1 MKNIR
6 PTETLVYYDG
16 VEVFVAQDPIGG
28 QYIGMIVD
36 STDGLDRYL
45 VTGVTPQRL
54 RQFRSGVLDLRTLLL
69 EAPGGE
75 WFTTQADGELGQSLV
90 LEPQLGSLL
99 NTDYLPDE
107 GYLLEDVPVD
117 DLALR
122 EARERGNVVFEFSVD
137 PPETAIGHRIRV
149 TTLARLLTHLQT
161 IVKHAYRKA
170 IRDLPHNMRQQ
181 IDTTDAHVMDVVV
194 PASAGSYRVVLEA
207 ANPPDMFGSGELVRG
222 LKRLDEI
229 FASAENPDDAQELLQ
244 AHRGHLAGSYIGL
257 IQFLAEQRTGL
268 RYGWADPAFLEVR
281 HGGISEVVARQLA
294 ESLSGVTSLAT
305 ETVILAGVFVRV
317 NLETGDWGLMTDEG
331 RRVGKLKDDSPT
343 LDGLVTRKRYRFTCV
358 EDIELDVAGRE
369 KHTLYLQK
377 IEPT

>member
-75 WFTTQADGELGQSLV
+75 WFTTQADGEPGQSLV

-137 PPETAIGHRIRV
+137 PPETAIGHRIRA

-170 IRDLPHNMRQQ
+170 IRDLPYRHEA
-181 IDTTDAHVMDVVV
+181 TD
-194 PASAGSYRVVLEA
+194 
-207 ANPPDMFGSGELVRG
+207 
-222 LKRLDEI
+222 
-229 FASAENPDDAQELLQ
+229 
-244 AHRGHLAGSYIGL
+244 
-257 IQFLAEQRTGL
+257 
-268 RYGWADPAFLEVR
+268 
-281 HGGISEVVARQLA
+281 
-294 ESLSGVTSLAT
+294 
-305 ETVILAGVFVRV
+305 
-317 NLETGDWGLMTDEG
+317 
-331 RRVGKLKDDSPT
+331 
-343 LDGLVTRKRYRFTCV
+343 
-358 EDIELDVAGRE
+358 
-369 KHTLYLQK
+369 
-377 IEPT
+377 